1 MVSTAT
7 LDDIR
12 ESADDLESETIS
24 FLQEMVRTPS
34 ENPPGEYED
43 IHDVVR
49 GKFEENDWS
58 CETVWTPKERLR
70 EFGIPEE
77 YPRPNILATV
87 STGTGPTIA
96 LNAHLDTVPA
106 DPDRWSYDPF
116 SAKIEN
122 NRLYGRGA
130 TDCKAR
136 IAAYTL
142 AAEILE
148 RNDLFPDATIILAI
162 TADEETGGE
171 AGPGYIV
178 DAGHIDPDYVIVE
191 GSSEQV
197 KHAAAGVIHYTV
209 TVTGESS
216 HAGSRL
222 DEGANALLSAARII
236 TELEAYGNELRTRE
250 SDVIGIGS
258 PTCTPAT
265 ITGGI
270 KTNVVPDRIA
280 FTVDQRVPPDF
291 NADDLESE
299 FKNTVEAVDLLP
311 GTDVSIA
318 VDLRADSSWSDPDS
332 PHVKAVQA
340 NAQAVLNRD
349 IPIAGSRGFTDARFF
364 ANAGAKTVRYG
375 PGDSKSNQHGID
387 ESVAL
392 DQVIDSG
399 SIVAA
404 SLIDIANQTD

>member
-1 MVSTAT
+1 MVPEAT
-7 LDDIR
+7 LEVIQ
-12 ESADDLESETIS
+12 ESAGDLESETIS
-24 FLQEMVRTPS
+24 FLKEMVRTPS
-34 ENPPGEYED
+34 ENPPGEYEA
-43 IHDVVR
+43 IHELVR
-49 GKFEENDWS
+49 GKFEEEGWS
-58 CETVWTPKERLR
+58 CKTAWTPAERLR
-70 EFGIPEE
+70 ELGIPEE

-87 STGTGPTIA
+87 TTGNGPTIA

-106 DPDRWSYDPF
+106 DPENWSYEPF
-116 SAKIEN
+116 GAEIDN
-122 NRLYGRGA
+122 TRLYGRGS

-142 AAEILE
+142 AAQILE

-178 DAGHIDPDYVIVE
+178 DADLIDPDYVIVE

-209 TVTGESS
+209 TVTGKSS

-222 DEGANALLSAARII
+222 DEGANALLSAARVI
-236 TELEAYGNELRTRE
+236 TQLEAYGDELRTRE
-250 SDVIGIGS
+250 SDVTGIGS

-270 KTNVVPDRIA
+270 KTNVVPDRIS

-291 NADDLESE
+291 DADDLETE
-299 FKNTVEAVDLLP
+299 FKTTVESVDLLP

-318 VDLRADSSWSDPDS
+318 VDLRADSSWSDPES

-340 NAQAVLNRD
+340 NAEAVLDRD
-349 IPIAGSRGFTDARFF
+349 VPIAGSRGFTDARFF
-364 ANAGAKTVRYG
+364 ANAGAKTVHYG
-375 PGDSKSNQHGID
+375 PGDSMSNQHGID

-399 SIVAA
+399 TIVAA
-404 SLIDIANQTD
+404 SLIDIANHTQ